1 MIKLTDL
8 LTEEMS
14 PDIDKRQYL
23 ADVHLATQAIKNL
36 KDAFM
41 TLEAGNYH
49 PDKVHAQQVLQS
61 MRERADLLANT
72 FKKAY
77 LNKYYNK

>member
-1 MIKLTDL
+1 MIKLTDFL
-8 LTEEMS
+8 FEEMS
-14 PDIDKRQYL
+14 PEIDKRQYL

-49 PDKVHAQQVLQS
+49 PDKRHAQEVLTS
-61 MRERADLLANT
+61 MRERADLLKTA
-72 FKKAY
+72 FEKAY